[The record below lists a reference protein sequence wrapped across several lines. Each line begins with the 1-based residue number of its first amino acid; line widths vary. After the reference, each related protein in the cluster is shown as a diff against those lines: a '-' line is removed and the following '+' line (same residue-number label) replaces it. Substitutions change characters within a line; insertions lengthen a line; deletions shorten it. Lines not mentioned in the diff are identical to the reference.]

1 MDKLDEWLKCGWKAS
16 CWFFSVLGCGSFW
29 KGRDDAV
36 RVCICMKKVLVVD
49 DQTDCSEPMAR
60 LLGLCGFEAGIAGD
74 GRAALGMLEAFG
86 PDLVLLDLAMP
97 GMDGFDF

>member
-1 MDKLDEWLKCGWKAS
+1 MDKLDEWLKCERKAS

-49 DQTDCSEPMAR
+49 DQVDCSEPMAR
-60 LLGLCGFEAGIAGD
+60 LLGLCGLEAGIAGD
-74 GRAALGMLEAFG
+74 GRAARGMLAALG
-86 PDLVLLDLAMP
+86 QGLVLVDLAWP
-97 GMDGFDF
+97 GM